1 MPTSSPAPAKVHR
14 LGFVFTPSGTR
25 FLACKDRTLSI
36 EIAEGSDVAMK
47 AARNKAKT
55 IVCTKTPSAF
65 SSDWEADVLW
75 AESGAATEC
84 DSHKG
89 SRNFPG
95 CSDGV

>member
-25 FLACKDRTLSI
+25 FLACKDCTLSI

-55 IVCTKTPSAF
+55 IPCTKTPNAF
-65 SSDWEADVLW
+65 SSDWGNRRGL
-75 AESGAATEC
+75 G
-84 DSHKG
+84 
-89 SRNFPG
+89 
-95 CSDGV
+95 